1 MKKMTILA
9 LSMGLCVAC
18 STKTAENQTAEEQ
31 STETTA
37 EVVEETAA
45 NKVTLEGPEEARGEV
60 WTMIS
65 GGYYLADAQGNSA
78 ILDVL
83 NNEGTFTFG
92 EEEYPAKVD
101 KATGQILAYDAD
113 GKLVFCGYMYDG
125 GNSLSGNMRGD
136 RIFMRGP
143 GD

>member
-1 MKKMTILA
+1 MTILA
-9 LSMGLCVAC
+9 LSMSLCVAC
-18 STKTAENQTAEEQ
+18 STKTAENQTTEEQ
-31 STETTA
+31 SAETAT
-37 EVVEETAA
+37 EVVEETVETA
-45 NKVTLEGPEEARGEV
+45 VTPEGPEEARGEV

-78 ILDVL
+78 MLDVL

-92 EEEYPAKVD
+92 EEEYSAKVD
-101 KATGQILAYDAD
+101 KTTGQILAYDAD

-125 GNSLSGNMRGD
+125 GNSLGGNMRGT
-136 RIFMRGP
+136 RIFMQGP